1 MIERKNTFKSYGIFD
16 KITKERVMYIKAT
29 KRVDDFKDNTC
40 TFYFG
45 NTLIGKVSLK
55 HHFVVELL

>member
-1 MIERKNTFKSYGIFD
+1 MENKNEKFKAYGVFD

-29 KRVDDFKDNTC
+29 KKVDNFKDDTC

-55 HHFVVELL
+55 KHFIYELL